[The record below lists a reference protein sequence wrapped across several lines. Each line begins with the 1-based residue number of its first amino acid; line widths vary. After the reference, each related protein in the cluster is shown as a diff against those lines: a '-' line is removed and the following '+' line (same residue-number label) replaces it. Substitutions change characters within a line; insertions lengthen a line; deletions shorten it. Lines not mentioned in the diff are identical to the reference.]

1 MSAPSENIKKK
12 SYTLPKT
19 QQKLQNDI
27 KNHENKDDSNKED
40 LLNKF
45 DTSKGYVISDNNK
58 GNDEKFLNNYE
69 NYDKDMDPEIQ
80 KELNDE
86 YYISERFEIS
96 KLSNKI
102 FNKFIYFLVVIIL
115 VGYLYIGV
123 TANGIIIGKTL
134 EKTLPQ
140 TFDFFKNVKNLYLI
154 VVLIFFFLSIL
165 ISLNNINKLKSFGLF
180 IMILRVIVI
189 LIIFSLCFTS
199 MAKNGV
205 SKKENIP
212 FVNFSNI
219 TIMIGNSL
227 FFFMSHHSIPGMVE
241 NFYPQKK
248 LINYLILGYVCS
260 LIVMILYG
268 GSALIAFSQFKNCDC
283 QDEFPCAIQ
292 VFLYNCFRKN

>member
-1 MSAPSENIKKK
+1 MQSDYYSIKIDEKKMSAPSENIKKK

-154 VVLIFFFLSIL
+154 VVLIFFFSF
-165 ISLNNINKLKSFGLF
+165 NFNI
-180 IMILRVIVI
+180 
-189 LIIFSLCFTS
+189 
-199 MAKNGV
+199 A
-205 SKKENIP
+205 
-212 FVNFSNI
+212 
-219 TIMIGNSL
+219 
-227 FFFMSHHSIPGMVE
+227 
-241 NFYPQKK
+241 
-248 LINYLILGYVCS
+248 
-260 LIVMILYG
+260 
-268 GSALIAFSQFKNCDC
+268 
-283 QDEFPCAIQ
+283 
-292 VFLYNCFRKN
+292 